1 MGLSPSELEMSSE
14 EMGELLDVSTLAI
27 FATWFLFR
35 LFWCC
40 LYYGNGSLV
49 GFYSHLFLYS
59 PFLLPI
65 RFLLFRYISTFFL
78 FRLFLLRFIL
88 SLAFEDTC
96 TFAVANAI
104 ECLSDILLHVNPFVL
119 GSRRWPW
126 PRSIQ
131 WCRCIPSGFVELST
145 LTFVLRLPLFLRDL
159 TRSRI

>member
-35 LFWCC
+35 LFWRC

-59 PFLLPI
+59 PFLFPI

-104 ECLSDILLHVNPFVL
+104 ECLSDILLHVNPFWGPDVGL
-119 GSRRWPW
+119 GLGRFNGVDTFQVGS
-126 PRSIQ
+126 
-131 WCRCIPSGFVELST
+131 LSYQ
-145 LTFVLRLPLFLRDL
+145 LLPLF
-159 TRSRI
+159 SAFPCFSAI

>member
-35 LFWCC
+35 FFWCC
-40 LYYGNGSLV
+40 VYYGNGSLV

-59 PFLLPI
+59 PFLFPI

-104 ECLSDILLHVNPFVL
+104 ECLSDILLHVNPFWGPDVGL
-119 GSRRWPW
+119 GLGRFNGVDTFQVGS
-126 PRSIQ
+126 
-131 WCRCIPSGFVELST
+131 LSYQ
-145 LTFVLRLPLFLRDL
+145 LLPLF
-159 TRSRI
+159 SAFPCFSAI

>member
-35 LFWCC
+35 FFWCC
-40 LYYGNGSLV
+40 VYYGNGSLV

-65 RFLLFRYISTFFL
+65 RFLSFRYISTFFL

-88 SLAFEDTC
+88 SLTFEDTC

-104 ECLSDILLHVNPFVL
+104 ECLSDILLHVNPFWGPDVGL
-119 GSRRWPW
+119 GLGRFNGVDTFQVGS
-126 PRSIQ
+126 
-131 WCRCIPSGFVELST
+131 LSYQ
-145 LTFVLRLPLFLRDL
+145 LLPLF
-159 TRSRI
+159 SAFPCFSAI